1 MVALIERPIEQPE
14 RYERSGSVL
23 SRWLGRLAEFLGW
36 PIFWVVLVVVLLV
49 PTACFLILAVSPR
62 LFDQGSAWFTVNAF
76 REALTGVTLQG
87 MADSLV
93 VGILAALL
101 AVAFAILLAW
111 LLQRTNVG
119 GRRVWS
125 ISIWAVLLVPS
136 YIIAVGWQVVLGP
149 GGVLA
154 AVGLY
159 SPIYTKIFFG
169 PVGYTLVLAIKGLP
183 FAYFAVAGSI
193 AALGS
198 SFEDAARVHG
208 GGRLTT
214 LRVMVP
220 MILPSIFA
228 GLIVVFAESIADFG
242 TAAVIA
248 PNAHFP
254 IATYNLY
261 VALSSYPA
269 NFGVA
274 AVIGLMLV
282 VAVAV
287 ALTLQKRFLKSR
299 SYAVLGGRTRS
310 AKQTRLT
317 LRGQLIALGVLL
329 VVFFVALGVPI
340 LGALVSSMLK
350 PFATLSLH
358 NLTLSAYRGLFGIS
372 GLGSSLG
379 FSFKLAVLNGFLALI
394 LGTVIARRLSRRGT
408 KLIDKLLDVTV
419 LAAIALPGLVLAAGY
434 IFAYNLP
441 ILSSLGIDIYGTVLI
456 LIMAYLA
463 GALPSTTRV
472 LAGPLAQVKGSLLD
486 AGRVHGAG
494 LTQSWWRCAIPLLG
508 PSLLWAWLLTF
519 AATFLE
525 LPASELLAP
534 PGTQPV
540 AVAIISVLGKS
551 NLSQGTALSIVALLI
566 DLGMIII
573 ISLLFRFLA
582 PKGWRRLGANVL

>member
-1 MVALIERPIEQPE
+1 MVATQERPVEPQE
-14 RYERSGSVL
+14 RPQSGFVMT
-23 SRWLGRLAEFLGW
+23 RWLARIANALGW
-36 PIFWVVLVVVLLV
+36 PIFWVVLVIVLLV
-49 PTACFLILAVSPR
+49 PTACFLILAISPR
-62 LFDQGSAWFTVNAF
+62 LFDQGSSWLTLAAF

-93 VGILAALL
+93 VGILAAVF
-101 AVAFAILLAW
+101 AVAVAIVLAW
-111 LLQRTNVG
+111 LLQRTNVL
-119 GRRVWS
+119 GRRIWS
-125 ISIWAVLLVPS
+125 IALWAVLLVPS
-136 YIIAVGWQVVLGP
+136 YIIAVGWQVVLGQ
-149 GGVLA
+149 GGVLSTL
-154 AVGLY
+154 GIY
-159 SPIYTKIFFG
+159 SPVYTKIFFG
-169 PVGYTLVLAIKGLP
+169 PVGYVIVLAIKGLP

-198 SFEDAARVHG
+198 SYEDAARVHG
-208 GGRLTT
+208 GGRVAT
-214 LRVMVP
+214 LRVVVP

-287 ALTLQKRFLKSR
+287 ALWLQKRFLRSR
-299 SYAVLGGRTRS
+299 SYAVLGGRTRLAGKVHLS
-310 AKQTRLT
+310 R
-317 LRGQLIALGVLL
+317 RGQLMALAVLG
-329 VVFFVALGVPI
+329 VVFFAAIGVPI

-350 PFATLSLH
+350 PLASLSIH
-358 NLTLSAYRGLFGIS
+358 NLTFSAYRGLFGVS
-372 GLGSSLG
+372 GLGTSIA
-379 FSFKLAVLNGFLALI
+379 FSFKLAVLNGFLALL
-394 LGTVIARRLSRRGT
+394 LGAVIARRLSRQGT
-408 KLIDKLLDVTV
+408 SLIDKLLDVTV

-441 ILSSLGIDIYGTVLI
+441 ILSSLGINIYGTVIVLA
-456 LIMAYLA
+456 MAYLA

-472 LAGPLAQVKGSLLD
+472 LAGPMSQVRGSLLD
-486 AGRVHGAG
+486 AGRVHGSG
-494 LTQSWWRCAIPLLG
+494 LAESWWRCAIPLIG

-534 PGTQPV
+534 PGTQPI
-540 AVAIISVLGKS
+540 AVAIVQVLGKS
-551 NLSQGTALSIVALLI
+551 NLAQGTALSIVALLI
-566 DLGMIII
+566 DLGMIVV

>member
-1 MVALIERPIEQPE
+1 MVALLERPVDSKHH
-14 RYERSGSVL
+14 ERSGSVL
-23 SRWLGRLAEFLGW
+23 TRWLGRLAEFLGW

-49 PTACFLILAVSPR
+49 PTACFLILAISPR
-62 LFDQGSAWFTVNAF
+62 LFGQGSSWFTISAF
-76 REALTGVTLQG
+76 QQALTGVTLQG

-93 VGILAALL
+93 VGVLAALL
-101 AVAFAILLAW
+101 AVTFAIVLAW
-111 LLQRTNVG
+111 LLQRTNVS

-125 ISIWAVLLVPS
+125 ISIWTILLVPS
-136 YIIAVGWQVVLGP
+136 YIIAVGWQVMLSQ
-149 GGVLA
+149 GGLLA
-154 AVGLY
+154 SLGLY
-159 SPIYTKIFFG
+159 SASYTKIFFG
-169 PVGYTLVLAIKGLP
+169 PAGYTLILAIKGIP

-193 AALGS
+193 SALGS

-208 GGRLTT
+208 GGRLST
-214 LRVMVP
+214 LRVVIPMV
-220 MILPSIFA
+220 LPSIFA

-274 AVIGLMLV
+274 AVIGCMLV
-282 VAVAV
+282 AAVAM
-287 ALTLQKRFLKSR
+287 ALMLQKRFLKSR
-299 SYAVLGGRTRS
+299 SYTVLGGRMRIAGRS
-310 AKQTRLT
+310 RLT
-317 LRGQLIALGVLL
+317 RRGHIMALGVL
-329 VVFFVALGVPI
+329 VVIFFVALGVPI
-340 LGALVSSMLK
+340 IGALVSSMLK

-358 NLTLSAYRGLFGIS
+358 NFTLSAYRGLFSVS
-372 GLGSSLG
+372 GLGGSIG
-379 FSFKLAVLNGFLALI
+379 FSFKLAVLNGFLALF
-394 LGTVIARRLSRRGT
+394 LGAVIARRLSKRGT
-408 KLIDKLLDVTV
+408 TFIDKLLDVTV

-441 ILSSLGIDIYGTVLI
+441 ILSGLGIDIYGTVLV

-472 LAGPLAQVKGSLLD
+472 LAGPMSQVRGSLLD
-486 AGRVHGAG
+486 AGRVHGSG
-494 LTQSWWRCAIPLLG
+494 LAQSWWRCAVPLLG

-540 AVAIISVLGKS
+540 AVAILQVLGKS
-551 NLSQGTALSIVALLI
+551 NISQGTALSIVALLI
-566 DLGMIII
+566 DLGMIIV
-573 ISLLFRFLA
+573 ISILFRFLA